1 MNINIR
7 PLAFGVGAEVTG
19 ISIDKPLDS
28 EITRMIRTAWIQ
40 HLVLVFPDAE
50 ISSAQHI
57 EFSKEFGE
65 LEVHPYKH
73 WRGAEHPEIIEVT
86 NRAIGGKKSE
96 TADVGRKWH
105 SDGAYTLRPP
115 TGSLLHCRAI
125 PHVGGTTWFTNMYMA
140 YDTLSEAMKAMIEK
154 LEVVNDVRIV
164 NSYKRDPIQ
173 SAEHA
178 RDNPPVVQ
186 PMVLQHPESGRKAL
200 YLSETVT
207 RRISGMSDEES
218 AGLLEYL
225 FRHSARP
232 EFIYRHS
239 WKLNDL
245 VMWDNR
251 CTMHLAPADYA
262 PDEIRQMYRTTLL
275 GEPRGRLD
283 QANSRS
289 AQAPG
294 AA

>member
-7 PLAFGVGAEVTG
+7 PLAFGLGAEVTG

-28 EITRMIRTAWIQ
+28 EATKMIRKAWIQ
-40 HLVLVFPDAE
+40 YQVLVFPDAG

-65 LEVHPYKH
+65 LEIHPFKH
-73 WRGAEHPEIIEVT
+73 WRGAKHPEIIEVT
-86 NRAIGGKKSE
+86 NRAIDGKKSE

-164 NSYKRDPIQ
+164 NSYKRDTTQ

-207 RRISGMSDEES
+207 RRISG
-218 AGLLEYL
+218 
-225 FRHSARP
+225 
-232 EFIYRHS
+232 S
-239 WKLNDL
+239 WRIL
-245 VMWDNR
+245 
-251 CTMHLAPADYA
+251 
-262 PDEIRQMYRTTLL
+262 
-275 GEPRGRLD
+275 
-283 QANSRS
+283 RS
-289 AQAPG
+289 HTSVR
-294 AA
+294 